1 MSGDLFSYTN
11 TGEPKHIVNEFIDEV
26 STCARWLTDECNR
39 LSHNNRTPKS
49 QEESTRLAYDCML
62 QKTVIE
68 EKKMLWQSVLATSIQ
83 MAGLASNV
91 IERHDLPP
99 TPKELM
105 SDFHRQEVLAFLKRA
120 RASYGRTAL
129 CLSGGAMM
137 GTFAVIASLSCSTHL
152 VMNYLG
158 LYHFGHA
165 RALIEAGV
173 LPNIISG
180 TSGGSV
186 VGAILCTRTD
196 EELLRDL
203 NPNEL
208 IKHITCFDRPWGER
222 LKSLWKTGSL
232 FSFEAWME
240 KIQWFSKGLTFLE
253 AYKKTGR
260 VFCVTLSSTTLKAPS
275 VLLNHVTAPNV
286 TIASAVVAS
295 AAVPGFVP
303 PCSLQYKAADG
314 SLHFHD
320 GETYWDGSIER
331 DIPVDGLAEMFNCGY
346 FVVCQ
351 TNPHVVPF
359 FYNCKGAVGRPSR
372 WSSGMQEDSWRGGF
386 VLAALEMYLKNDM
399 KAKMRFLRDVEAGVS
414 FTSSMMVQEFEGSTT
429 IVPQV
434 RFVDYFRLFSD
445 PKLEEIYHYYQNGSV
460 AAYEHLAVIKLHY
473 KLADLMDECIDALE
487 KERTKRKPV
496 RRTKMNIP
504 IDEMRVN
511 GLVSVAKT
519 TSADSDDSARN
530 SPSTVTSD
538 ENIQSS
544 DDEDEY
550 ERSWNRPDPH

>member
-1 MSGDLFSYTN
+1 MVAMFAQRYPSLN
-11 TGEPKHIVNEFIDEV
+11 IILRDE
-26 STCARWLTDECNR
+26 
-39 LSHNNRTPKS
+39 
-49 QEESTRLAYDCML
+49 
-62 QKTVIE
+62 
-68 EKKMLWQSVLATSIQ
+68 
-83 MAGLASNV
+83 
-91 IERHDLPP
+91 
-99 TPKELM
+99 
-105 SDFHRQEVLAFLKRA
+105 
-120 RASYGRTAL
+120 
-129 CLSGGAMM
+129 
-137 GTFAVIASLSCSTHL
+137 
-152 VMNYLG
+152 G

-203 NPNEL
+203 DPNVL

-222 LKSLWKTGSL
+222 LKSLWRTGSL
-232 FSFEAWME
+232 FSFDVWME
-240 KIQWFSKGLTFLE
+240 KIQWFSNGLTFLE

-260 VFCVTLSSTTLKAPS
+260 VFCVTLSSTTTKAPS

-303 PCSLQYKAADG
+303 PVSLQYKAADG

-346 FVVCQ
+346 FIVCQ

-372 WSSGMQEDSWRGGF
+372 WSSGMQEERWRGGF

-434 RFVDYFRLFSD
+434 GFLDYFRLFSD

-460 AAYEHLAVIKLHY
+460 AAYEHLALIKLHY
-473 KLADLMDECIDALE
+473 KLADLMDECIGALE
-487 KERTKRKPV
+487 NDRPKSTAV

-504 IDEMRVN
+504 IDEMRVKGGN
-511 GLVSVAKT
+511 VVET
-519 TSADSDDSARN
+519 TFADSDDSVAKA
-530 SPSTVTSD
+530 SPSTSVA
-538 ENIQSS
+538 
-544 DDEDEY
+544 DDQAEDEY
-550 ERSWNRPDPH
+550 ERTWYRRDLMDD